1 MALTS
6 SPPNRK
12 WINAAALVGIRVTGP
27 PASSPAAARSAWCTA
42 TASYSSRY
50 ADWDVVVHSNQPNA
64 SVTAIGGGYP
74 HSWHTNAEG
83 YADIYLRG
91 PSAGETITVTAG
103 AARCTTTAG

>member
-1 MALTS
+1 
-6 SPPNRK
+6 
-12 WINAAALVGIRVTGP
+12 
-27 PASSPAAARSAWCTA
+27 
-42 TASYSSRY
+42 
-50 ADWDVVVHSNQPNA
+50 VHSNQPNA